1 MSKTKSRDIFDKMVI
16 MFLVLQPFIDAITC
30 IEIKSNISF
39 LSVSSIVRGIFF
51 VIVITY
57 LIREKI
63 NLKCTIS
70 FIIYFLLSIL
80 YNKLLTDNRLSVE
93 IANIFQIFYLP
104 FLIMFFNNY
113 SNKYVN
119 DKFILKLYFIYLN
132 LIIIP
137 YLLGIGYSVS
147 EFYEEKIGYLGL
159 FYGGN
164 EISAILIG
172 LLPTSINAL
181 IKNKNKIINIVF
193 IVELLACTILLGTK
207 TLMLG
212 VIIVILYFS
221 IKYLKNNFNSFSKLK
236 KRLTIIVP
244 VIFFIVFIVVLP
256 YTPMYKNI
264 VTAAKFFNVDFSNL
278 FSMYGL
284 NKIVFSGRLG
294 FLSKVN
300 NIFINSGILT
310 LFLGLGKTIFSVTKL
325 IEIDMFDIFYT
336 IGIVG
341 FSIWFIYMLIS
352 IRKVKLTGVYKLTFI
367 LLVMISLIA
376 GHVLIST
383 NVSIYLALMVILNKN
398 EKEEVSDE

>member
-119 DKFILKLYFIYLN
+119 DKFILKLYFIY
-132 LIIIP
+132 
-137 YLLGIGYSVS
+137 
-147 EFYEEKIGYLGL
+147 EEKIGYLGL

-193 IVELLACTILLGTK
+193 IVELLACTILVGTK